1 MDKNISPLS
10 RGKTPKLKSV
20 RKAVSKIESIYSGGT
35 LEEKRLFGWSP
46 PAELEI
52 YSNLFCCIF
61 LTDCIYRCKGRP
73 LAPLQGSNFSKVSKY
88 YPLLQDPSVKYFAC
102 VTHFRKPGSELTS
115 GSGKGE
121 KSDILGRW
129 ADNPVIPDGYWV
141 RIPTPY
147 RTRSF
152 KAWECFNADW
162 KRLMMSN
169 HIPTSQGQR
178 FVFFLIILTFLFF
191 LFLSFLCLSPNFY
204 FYLSAIF
211 NQIRFGLTFKRHSSP
226 FLFLDNLRKGHLRG
240 QLVEARH
247 LGLLL

>member
-10 RGKTPKLKSV
+10 KGKTPKLKSV
-20 RKAVSKIESIYSGGT
+20 RKAVSKIERIYSEGS

-52 YSNLFCCIF
+52 HSNLFCCIF

-73 LAPLQGSNFSKVSKY
+73 LALLQGSNLSKVSEY
-88 YPLLQDPSVKYFAC
+88 YPLIQHSSVTYFAC
-102 VTHFRKPGSELTS
+102 VTHFRKPSSALTA

-121 KSDILGRW
+121 RSDILGRW

-147 RTRSF
+147 RSRSF
-152 KAWECFNADW
+152 KAWESFNADW

-169 HIPTSQGQR
+169 HTSTSQSQR
-178 FVFFLIILTFLFF
+178 FVFFLFWHFYYSYFQVLIL
-191 LFLSFLCLSPNFY
+191 
-204 FYLSAIF
+204 I
-211 NQIRFGLTFKRHSSP
+211 
-226 FLFLDNLRKGHLRG
+226 
-240 QLVEARH
+240 
-247 LGLLL
+247 